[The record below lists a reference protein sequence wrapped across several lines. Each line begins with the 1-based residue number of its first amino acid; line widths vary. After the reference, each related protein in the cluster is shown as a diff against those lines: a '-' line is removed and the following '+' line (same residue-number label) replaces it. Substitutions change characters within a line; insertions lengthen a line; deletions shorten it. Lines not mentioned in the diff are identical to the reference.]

1 MLESQQILQLF
12 LTRVPSPPRLSPG
25 VPHPEELLLPPS
37 HPLSPAVQR
46 RAPAEEDLGRG
57 PAVRSSCGAGSKGK
71 DVL

>member
-46 RAPAEEDLGRG
+46 RAPAEEDLG
-57 PAVRSSCGAGSKGK
+57 
-71 DVL
+71 